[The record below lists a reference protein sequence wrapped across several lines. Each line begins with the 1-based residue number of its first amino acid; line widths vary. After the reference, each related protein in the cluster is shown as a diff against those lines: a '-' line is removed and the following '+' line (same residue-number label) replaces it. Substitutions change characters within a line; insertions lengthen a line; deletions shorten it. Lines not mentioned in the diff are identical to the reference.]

1 MSRRKTYERTPKYSD
16 FRQAVRRYAPSELI
30 PFLSAHAAKNLDPF
44 SGETPERWRRG
55 FAPWF
60 YSAVARESIVYGN
73 EYRFRSV
80 SDKDI
85 IELRNL
91 FVDVPIG
98 IESSTEDEPIL
109 ARVVQGISYEQFP
122 YQTGV
127 KHELARSYLLFAG
140 DLDDGGLP
148 SFPRPNDWV
157 PVLGGTITEALS
169 ASFLFAVG
177 AHKNGGIV
185 DPAWLDTLWFE
196 ELEDVLPRSVA
207 ADILDRLSAT
217 IESAKEDART
227 VIKAPFEYPKY
238 AYNPLVK
245 TPILNLGA
253 GPRFAPQPYFIQTA
267 MTAENLYYRGI
278 KVWNPHEFG
287 KAVGLRVQDYVGRQ
301 LRHTGD
307 LDVQPE
313 FRWTKNRVGGI
324 DSSDW
329 FVITPT
335 ATILIECKSVR
346 TTPGMRSGTPE
357 GLAITANKLTRAFEQ
372 INENAR
378 QLQAGNPQFNHLPTD
393 RTLIGLVVTAEPLYV
408 ANSTEVREM
417 LPATEIPILT
427 ISLRDLETL
436 AVLSP
441 EMLGDAL
448 CSLAGR
454 QTETYMLSLGLRD
467 VLPEGFEI
475 PENGLLDQAFE
486 DAILPKLRDYQDA

>member
-1 MSRRKTYERTPKYSD
+1 MYSD

-44 SGETPERWRRG
+44 SGDTPERWRRG

-73 EYRFRSV
+73 ECRFRSV
-80 SDKDI
+80 SDRDI

-91 FVDVPIG
+91 LVDAPIG
-98 IESSTEDEPIL
+98 IENSSEDERIL
-109 ARVVQGISYEQFP
+109 ARVVQGVSYEQFA
-122 YQTGV
+122 YQTSV

-140 DLDDGGLP
+140 DLDDGGQP

-169 ASFLFAVG
+169 ASFVFALG

-185 DPAWLDTLWFE
+185 DPAWLDMLWFE
-196 ELEDVLPRSVA
+196 ELENVLPRSVA
-207 ADILDRLSAT
+207 SAILDRLSAT
-217 IESAKEDART
+217 IESGKEDARN
-227 VIKAPFEYPKY
+227 VIKTPFQYPKY

-245 TPILNLGA
+245 TPILDLGA

-278 KVWNPHEFG
+278 RVWDRHEFG

-301 LRHTGD
+301 LRHTGE
-307 LDVQPE
+307 LDVRPE
-313 FRWTKNRVGGI
+313 FRWTKSKVGGI

-329 FVITPT
+329 FVVTPM
-335 ATILIECKSVR
+335 ATILIECKSIR
-346 TTPGMRSGTPE
+346 TTPEMRSGTTE
-357 GLAITANKLTRAFEQ
+357 GLAITAEKLTRAFEQ

-378 QLQAGNPQFNHLPTD
+378 QLRAENPRFSHLPVD
-393 RTLIGLVVTAEPLYV
+393 RRLIGLVVTAEPLYV

-427 ISLRDLETL
+427 ISLRELETL

-441 EMLGDAL
+441 KMLGDAL
-448 CSLAGR
+448 CSLVDR
-454 QTETYMLSLGLRD
+454 ETETYMLSLGLGD

-475 PENGLLDQAFE
+475 PENALLDQAFE